1 MLISVQCFTYPKY
14 KVLKGFT
21 LNQTSPFYRWGY
33 WGQVTAQVSVLG
45 QSRIW
50 SHAHVTAFTCPFT
63 CNIFASWVSC
73 FPELLPQP
81 PHTTQ
86 CTRHTSFLIF
96 CTFHPVIFHRWKKTN
111 ISESHCVIFSVCVS
125 HMLQHLMHVVWSQ
138 KVVSWHNY
146 NEIEIQK

>member
-33 WGQVTAQVSVLG
+33 WGQVTAEVSVLG

-96 CTFHPVIFHRWKKTN
+96 CTFHPVIFSPMEEDKYFR
-111 ISESHCVIFSVCVS
+111 IPLCDLLSLCQSHAATFNACCVISKNCVVAQ
-125 HMLQHLMHVVWSQ
+125 L
-138 KVVSWHNY
+138 
-146 NEIEIQK
+146 